1 MKLVTESALAII
13 VDREGKTR
21 VYRHG
26 VEKKDILS
34 VKFEASA
41 DEIPVLTLEQPIF
54 HSAPKDKE

>member
-26 VEKKDILS
+26 VEKVGILS
-34 VKFEASA
+34 VKFEASVS
-41 DEIPVLTLEQPIF
+41 EVPVLTLEQPIF
-54 HSAPKDKE
+54 HSAQKDKE